1 MIHQASIGCSRTFCG
16 VSCDGWPYAFSA
28 DAAKV
33 LKYLF
38 LSIIAW
44 QSWFRRNIHLHFA
57 FCASLTKAMVHCRSI
72 CTCDTQLWH
81 FVFVTLLPTGRSRV
95 IKKFSS
101 RSQSKTSWAPMKQT
115 ISQHQWY
122 RGSSHDFWW
131 LGFDSSHVEKMV
143 IRLASSHVFHRMTRL
158 ESQSMT
164 RVRVI
169 FTKSLSSW
177 WANPVRLHT
186 KKWGFFASVMIKI
199 GGNFLF
205 WLSSCAM
212 LQSSVPNLRRGRPET
227 LLSLRSQ

>member
-131 LGFDSSHVEKMV
+131 LGFDSSHVEKNGD
-143 IRLASSHVFHRMTRL
+143 STRL
-158 ESQSMT
+158 ESRFSQNDST
-164 RVRVI
+164 RVTVNDSSQSHFYKISEFLMGKPSSFAHKEMRI
-169 FTKSLSSW
+169 FCFSDD
-177 WANPVRLHT
+177 
-186 KKWGFFASVMIKI
+186 
-199 GGNFLF
+199 
-205 WLSSCAM
+205 
-212 LQSSVPNLRRGRPET
+212 
-227 LLSLRSQ
+227 